1 MLEGERAAS
10 LPSALRALPPHVP
23 SLPPLRLSDLGQ
35 GSLGGEW
42 IKKSLN
48 LTSWE
53 AASDLVVAWTAS
65 GQIGVVKPEIPL
77 PKEAIDKF
85 IADPKAQHLNWETVR
100 KYETFLERR
109 FLVWCQSKGYR
120 LLKQITPSV
129 LADFRRTWDDSAL
142 YAVKNIERLR
152 SFFRFCQRMKW
163 VSENPALALK
173 GPRTTAKPTLPFTT
187 AEMGKILAACD
198 TYRGDKARM
207 RAFVLL
213 MRYSGLRRGDAIAL
227 RRDAL
232 VGQNVQLY
240 TQKTGQPVHVPLPDF
255 VVEALQQVE
264 GDGEYFFW
272 TGKNLRSAT
281 ANWSRYLANVFAA
294 AKVKNT
300 HSHRF
305 RDTFAT
311 GLLLAGV
318 PIEDVSV
325 LLGHSNTRIT
335 AKHYSPWVKER
346 QEKLEDR
353 VRQAWTLIGEAPAAN
368 R

>member
-1 MLEGERAAS
+1 VLQLFR
-10 LPSALRALPPHVP
+10 RHYPPCPHTSRRSRRCNCPIWV
-23 SLPPLRLSDLGQ
+23 Q

-53 AASDLVVAWTAS
+53 AANDLVMGWTAS
-65 GQIGVVKPEIPL
+65 GQVGVVRPDIPL
-77 PKEAIDKF
+77 LKEAVEKF
-85 IADPKAQHLNWETVR
+85 VADAQAQQLNWETVR
-100 KYETFLERR
+100 KYQTFLERR
-109 FLVWCQSKGYR
+109 LLPWCDSKGYR
-120 LLKQITPSV
+120 LLKQLTPAA
-129 LADFRRTWDDSAL
+129 LADFRRTWDDSPL

-152 SFFRFCQRMKW
+152 AFFRFCQRMKW
-163 VSENPALALK
+163 VSENPGLTLK
-173 GPRTTAKPTLPFTT
+173 SPKVTVKPTLPFTA
-187 AEMGKILAACD
+187 AEMKRILAACD
-198 TYRGDKARM
+198 SYRGDKVRM
-207 RAFVLL
+207 KAFVLL

-227 RRDAL
+227 RRDSLA
-232 VGQNVQLY
+232 GKKVQLY
-240 TQKTGQPVHVPLPDF
+240 TQKTGQPVYIPLPD
-255 VVEALQQVE
+255 VVVDAIQQIE

-272 TGKNLRSAT
+272 SGKNLRSAT
-281 ANWSRYLANVFAA
+281 GNWSRYLGSVFEA
-294 AKVKNT
+294 AKVKNA

-311 GLLLAGV
+311 DLLLAGV

-353 VRQAWTLIGEAPAAN
+353 VKQAWKLTGAGQAGH
-368 R
+368 

>member
-1 MLEGERAAS
+1 VLQLYR
-10 LPSALRALPPHVP
+10 RHYPPCPHTSRRYRRCSCPIWV
-23 SLPPLRLSDLGQ
+23 Q

-53 AASDLVVAWTAS
+53 AASNLVVAWTAS
-65 GQIGVVKPEIPL
+65 GQVGVIKPEIPL
-77 PKEAIDKF
+77 LKEAVDKF
-85 IADPKAQHLNWETVR
+85 IADARAQHLNWETIR
-100 KYETFLERR
+100 KYQTFLERR
-109 FLVWCQSKGYR
+109 FMTWCESKGYR
-120 LLKQITPSV
+120 LLKQITPAT
-129 LADFRRTWDDSAL
+129 LADFRRTWDDSPL

-163 VSENPALALK
+163 SSENPALALK
-173 GPRTTAKPTLPFTT
+173 VPRATGKPTLPFTD
-187 AEMGKILAACD
+187 AEMTRILAACD
-198 TYRGDKARM
+198 DYRGDKARM

-232 VGQNVQLY
+232 VGKNVQLY
-240 TQKTGQPVHVPLPDF
+240 TQKTGQPVSVPLPDF
-255 VVEALQQVE
+255 VVEALEQVD
-264 GDGEYFFW
+264 GDGDYFFW

-281 ANWSRYLANVFAA
+281 ANWSRYLASVFAA
-294 AKVKNT
+294 AKVKRA

-318 PIEDVSV
+318 PIEDVSI
-325 LLGHSNTRIT
+325 LLGHSNTKIT

-346 QEKLEDR
+346 QERLEDR
-353 VRQAWTLIGEAPAAN
+353 VRQAWSLIGEGKSAS